1 MMRRFIGGVILL
13 ATLTGCATLVPTPGS
28 QPVPDARTAT
38 VAWATVLDR
47 FVDEDGRVDFASLR
61 EDRAD
66 LDRYIAF
73 VAATP
78 FDEFPEGPRR
88 LAHFINAYNALSMH
102 NVLDSG
108 IPATNAGWRKVRFF
122 ALREHLIGGRR
133 LSLYRFE
140 NDVVRPLGEPRVHF
154 ALNCSSVSC
163 PKLPR
168 VPFNGD
174 DLDAEL
180 EREARRFFGE
190 ERNFR
195 IDPAARTVWM
205 SEILDFYRSD
215 FVPSRAPSLIAFANR
230 YAAVPAPP
238 DFRVRFNAY
247 DWTIAN
253 SRAVLPSHSR

>member
-1 MMRRFIGGVILL
+1 MMRLFLGGVVL
-13 ATLTGCATLVPTPGS
+13 ASALTGCVALVPTPGNV
-28 QPVPDARTAT
+28 PVPDAHAAI
-38 VAWATVLDR
+38 VAWGQVLDR
-47 FVDEDGRVDFASLR
+47 FVDDEGRVDFASLR
-61 EDRAD
+61 DDRAD

-73 VAATP
+73 VAAAP
-78 FDEFPEGPRR
+78 FHAFPEGPRR

-122 ALREHLIGGRR
+122 ALREHTIGGRR

-174 DLDAEL
+174 GLDIEL
-180 EREARRFFGE
+180 DREARRFFGE

-195 IDPAARTVWM
+195 VDPAARTVWM
-205 SEILDFYRSD
+205 SEILDFYTSD
-215 FVPSRAPSLIAFANR
+215 FVPAHASSLIVFANR
-230 YAAVPAPP
+230 YAPQPAPL
-238 DFRVRFNAY
+238 DFQVRFNPY

-253 SRAVLPSHSR
+253 SRGQHE